1 MRPRLGDRSG
11 GELPEEWA
19 GGRDRRDRIRAALAE
34 LDRQKTRDYQCRT
47 DPTIVRR
54 AMDDKLARPTNT
66 DLYRKRQHSIEPVF
80 GNIKANLGYRRF
92 ARRGLPAVNSEWR
105 LICASHNMLKLRQ
118 ARPA

>member
-1 MRPRLGDRSG
+1 MTRFGGPHHEVPSG
-11 GELPEEWA
+11 VLHDQQGE
-19 GGRDRRDRIRAALAE
+19 
-34 LDRQKTRDYQCRT
+34 KTDSP
-47 DPTIVRR
+47 DPTIARQV
-54 AMDDKLARPTNT
+54 MDDKLAEPTNT